1 VESAVRAVMSS
12 DEQPEPATLVQVLE
26 AVQALI
32 DTATTEPHIEIE
44 ATA

>member
-1 VESAVRAVMSS
+1 MSS
-12 DEQPEPATLVQVLE
+12 DKQPDPAVLATVLE

-32 DTATTEPHIEIE
+32 DTATTEPHVGIE